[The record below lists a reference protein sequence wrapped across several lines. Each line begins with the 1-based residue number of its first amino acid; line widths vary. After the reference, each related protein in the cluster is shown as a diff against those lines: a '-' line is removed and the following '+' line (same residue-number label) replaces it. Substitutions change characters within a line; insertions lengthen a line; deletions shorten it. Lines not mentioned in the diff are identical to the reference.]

1 MIYHMMDLNIK
12 DKELLSSSRA
22 SRDSLRYSLSKQPLS
37 TPSGVVDKVDLTQAI
52 RRSLLGPKISRG
64 GERARCGLL
73 RIMPRAW
80 VGG

>member
-37 TPSGVVDKVDLTQAI
+37 APSGVVDKVDLTQAI
-52 RRSLLGPKISRG
+52 RRSLPAPKRAA
-64 GERARCGLL
+64 ERVPWY
-73 RIMPRAW
+73 RIP
-80 VGG
+80 